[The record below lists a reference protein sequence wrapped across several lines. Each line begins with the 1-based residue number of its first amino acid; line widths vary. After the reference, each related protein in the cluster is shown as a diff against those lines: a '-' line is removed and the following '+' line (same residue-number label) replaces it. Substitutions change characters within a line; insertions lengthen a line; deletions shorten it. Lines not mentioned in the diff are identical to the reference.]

1 MTNQASEDELTKI
14 IDEVYLF
21 GMNGGLGYEKFD
33 NELSPNDAKAAIN
46 ALIRT
51 EKLKLLAEVRER
63 VVGESFKP
71 SGFDERYSRQEGDN
85 GHITHYETKK
95 DADTINQHQ
104 EYQRTELTKLEAEL

>member
-1 MTNQASEDELTKI
+1 MTDTNQASEDELTKI

-46 ALIRT
+46 ALIRN

-63 VVGESFKP
+63 VVEQAKP
-71 SGFDERYSRQEGDN
+71 DKRKATSWQQGIEVSAYEDAVRVYEYKMDEQ
-85 GHITHYETKK
+85 
-95 DADTINQHQ
+95 
-104 EYQRTELTKLEAEL
+104 LTKLEAEL